1 MSLKVTEV
9 SRCLDKKMTIMGFEI
24 PDLLMIFLTV
34 SILNFLFGSSS
45 IKWLLVWL
53 PSLTLALLLRY
64 AKRGKPDNYLIHW
77 IRFQGKPH
85 IIKAF
90 AEPTDWTK
98 PPKLN
103 AKGNHL

>member
-53 PSLTLALLLRY
+53 PNLTLALLLRY

-90 AEPTDWTK
+90 VEPTNWAK

-103 AKGNHL
+103 AKGKRL

>member
-24 PDLLMIFLTV
+24 PDLLMLFLTI

-53 PSLTLALLLRY
+53 PSVSLALLLRY
-64 AKRGKPDNYLIHW
+64 SKRGKPDNYLVHW

-90 AEPTDWTK
+90 ADPTEWSN
-98 PPKLN
+98 PPRFNDKRINL
-103 AKGNHL
+103 